1 MRAIIAARTVVAGVA
16 VLGLATGCS
25 DIGLGGSAPGTPTAA
40 KPEMD
45 NLLNPC
51 TDIPD
56 EWLIETGLDPSTER
70 NIVNP
75 DEISSW
81 RICAWEPSEFSYRMA
96 LLSTSRTVDE
106 ARANPKLVILRDV
119 TVGARHGV
127 VAKDGFEGARSCY
140 VSLPAEQGMFEI
152 AVEWFGDRPA
162 EAQCDLAIKHA
173 TDLEPHL
180 PK

>member
-1 MRAIIAARTVVAGVA
+1 MRTTIAARAVVAGAA
-16 VLGLATGCS
+16 VLGLVAGCGTEIGGQPTSAAPTTPAT
-25 DIGLGGSAPGTPTAA
+25 
-40 KPEMD
+40 D

-70 NIVNP
+70 DIVNP
-75 DEISSW
+75 TDASAW
-81 RICAWEPSEFSYRMA
+81 RICGWKSVDLPYRMD
-96 LLSTSRTVDE
+96 LLSTSKTIDE
-106 ARANPKLVILRDV
+106 ARANPNLNILREI
-119 TVGARHGV
+119 TVNARSGL
-127 VAKDGFEGARSCY
+127 VAQDKSDPDGESCY

-152 AVEWFGDRPA
+152 AVGWLASNPTHDRC
-162 EAQCDLAIKHA
+162 ELAIKHA